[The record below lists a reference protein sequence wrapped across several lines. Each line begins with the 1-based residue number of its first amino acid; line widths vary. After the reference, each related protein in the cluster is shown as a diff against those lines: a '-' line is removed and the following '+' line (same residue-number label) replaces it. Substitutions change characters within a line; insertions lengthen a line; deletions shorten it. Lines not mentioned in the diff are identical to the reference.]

1 MKDVVLCEKEKTA
14 ILEDCLDDIDED
26 KKKGESKEQIFQK
39 LHLKSF
45 KLFEVAFENSDNKR
59 VAEEKM
65 NLFIK
70 QLDIIDRV
78 FVVIQFLTNV
88 AKGE

>member
-1 MKDVVLCEKEKTA
+1 
-14 ILEDCLDDIDED
+14 
-26 KKKGESKEQIFQK
+26 
-39 LHLKSF
+39 
-45 KLFEVAFENSDNKR
+45 